1 MMGGN
6 GPNDKTLS
14 KLWTKMF
21 LVTSETTLTV
31 FYFFLNFD
39 LLLCFDRSLKSAEKG
54 LLQQGIEPGEVI
66 LVSWLVDSMESCSL
80 CFGHIEQKFTIHSL
94 FLPILYQILKN
105 HSKFELWS
113 IL

>member
-1 MMGGN
+1 
-6 GPNDKTLS
+6 
-14 KLWTKMF
+14 MF

-80 CFGHIEQKFTIHSL
+80 CFSHAGATSNKNSPFT
-94 FLPILYQILKN
+94 LPTY
-105 HSKFELWS
+105 S
-113 IL
+113 ISNFKEPQ